1 MSAGAKSLVAVGS
14 AISILVIVILGLAAF
29 RAHSDVL
36 AAAEPAPRTPDG
48 LAHPPLVPRV
58 TVIVDGVPPVQ
69 QATGIALDPS
79 ATVVWVTEEV
89 VADGRLVRVDL
100 ASGAVTPV
108 ASGLNQPG
116 HLVVSG
122 TQALVA
128 GNIGDPITLV
138 QIDLDTGSV
147 TPVSEELGGGL
158 SGVAANRAWTR
169 AYVVNFGSGVLSRAD
184 IDPTSATFR
193 QVTPIAGGLSGP
205 RDVVLNGAG
214 DVAYVTEQN
223 GGRLVRVDVNP
234 ASPDYGD
241 VVTITAGLGGPR
253 GLTLSQDEKR
263 VYLAEEASRELTVID
278 VDPASA
284 EYGTAVTILTGQALR
299 DAVLSPD
306 EHSAI
311 VTDAGDGVL
320 VVDVDPGSPNYGHI
334 VTRLTPAPLDGAR
347 GLWMNGSRTRAY
359 VVSEFSGYL
368 SRVDVDPA
376 SPTFG
381 QVARLASGL
390 DVPVDVLVDANEQAA
405 YVARERSPTRGTN
418 VVSRVDLGSGQV
430 TTVTEAVGQPVDL
443 TFAPGGQAAYVVDL
457 AYDQVHRLT
466 VSSGVVTT
474 VLKGLTNPF
483 GLALAPDGVTAF
495 VVTEPAAPTFPPGD
509 LIAANL
515 ATGAWAILAHDVIS
529 GATSIVLNPAGT
541 RAYVTQFGIETSCT
555 GKLSH
560 VDVDPLSPTYL
571 GVTDILTGLCGPH
584 DLHVR
589 ADERQFYVVLVGSR
603 QLIRVDLVSMVYL
616 PVVLRGS

>member
-1 MSAGAKSLVAVGS
+1 MSTRTKLLMTFGSLIATL
-14 AISILVIVILGLAAF
+14 AIVTLGLAAF
-29 RAHSDVL
+29 GADSAVRAAV
-36 AAAEPAPRTPDG
+36 EPAPG
-48 LAHPPLVPRV
+48 AAHGPANQPLVPRV

-69 QATGIALDPS
+69 YATGIALDPS
-79 ATVVWVTEEV
+79 AAAVWVTEEV

-122 TQALVA
+122 TRALVA
-128 GNIGDPITLV
+128 GNVGDPIALV
-138 QIDLDTGSV
+138 QIDLNTGSV
-147 TPVSEELGGGL
+147 TPLSEELGGGL

-169 AYVVNFGSGVLSRAD
+169 AYVVNFGSGVLSRVD
-184 IDPTSATFR
+184 IDPTSATFK
-193 QVTPIAGGLSGP
+193 QVTPITSGLSGP
-205 RDVVLNGAG
+205 RDVVINDAE
-214 DVAYVTEQN
+214 DAAYVTEQN

-253 GLTLSQDEKR
+253 GLTLDQDGKR

-284 EYGTAVTILTGQALR
+284 GYGTATTILSGQTLR
-299 DAVLSPD
+299 DVVLSPD
-306 EHSAI
+306 GRAGL

-320 VVDVDPGSPNYGHI
+320 VVDVDPGSPNYGRI
-334 VTRLTPAPLDGAR
+334 VTRLTPVPLDGAR

-359 VVSEFSGYL
+359 VVCEFSGYL
-368 SRVDVDPA
+368 SRVDVDRA

-390 DVPVDVLVDANEQAA
+390 DVPVDVIVDADEQIA

-418 VVSRVDLGSGQV
+418 VVSRVDLSSGQV
-430 TTVTEAVGQPVDL
+430 TTVTDAVGQPVGL
-443 TFAPGGQAAYVVDL
+443 AFVPGGQAAYVVDL

-466 VSSGVVTT
+466 LATGVVTT
-474 VLKGLTNPF
+474 VLDGLTNPF
-483 GLALAPDGVTAF
+483 GMALAPDGVSAF
-495 VVTEPAAPTFPPGD
+495 VVTEPAAPSFPPGD
-509 LIAANL
+509 LLTANL
-515 ATGAWAILAHDVIS
+515 ATGAWSIVAHDVIS
-529 GATSIVLNPAGT
+529 GATSIVVNQAGT
-541 RAYVTQFGIETSCT
+541 RAYFTQFGLETSCT
-555 GKLSH
+555 GKLSR
-560 VDVDPLSPTYL
+560 VDLDPLSATYL
-571 GVTDILTGLCGPH
+571 SVTDILTGLCGPH
-584 DLHVR
+584 DLDVR

-603 QLIRVDLVSMVYL
+603 QLIRVDLAHTIYL
-616 PVVLRGS
+616 PLVLN